1 MAGRLK
7 NSNEEDLIRK
17 LREGGE
23 EAFSEIFK
31 EWYAPLVLNAY
42 RITDNQ
48 SAAEDIAEDAFIKLW
63 EKRDSFL
70 EIHDLKSYLYT
81 MTRNASLTWLEKNK
95 REKIWYNKLLAVDKD
110 DVPTMLENMIF
121 DEMMAGIYSVM
132 EKLPRQCRKVFI
144 MHYVEGKEIPEIA
157 RELNITT
164 GTVNTHKFRGIHLL
178 QKALLGCFFWL
189 TIWNY

>member
-23 EAFSEIFK
+23 SAFEEIFN
-31 EWYAPLVLNAY
+31 EWHAPLVLNAY

-63 EKRDSFL
+63 EKRDTFS
-70 EIHDLKSYLYT
+70 EIHSLKSYLYT
-81 MTRNASLTWLEKNK
+81 MTRNASLNWLEKNK
-95 REKIWYNKLLAVDKD
+95 REKLRYHKLPVKD
-110 DVPTMLENMIF
+110 LDDSPTMLENMIF
-121 DEMMAGIYSVM
+121 HEMMAGIYSVL
-132 EKLPRQCRKVFI
+132 EKLPGQCRKVFI
-144 MHYVEGKEIPEIA
+144 MHYLEGKEIRDIA

-178 QKALLGCFFWL
+178 QKALLGSFIWLLFW
-189 TIWNY
+189 NH

>member
-7 NSNEEDLIRK
+7 SNSEEDLIRK

-23 EAFSEIFK
+23 QAFTEIFN

-48 SAAEDIAEDAFIKLW
+48 SASEDIAEDAFIKLW
-63 EKRDSFL
+63 EMRDSYS
-70 EIHDLKSYLYT
+70 EIHSLKSYLYT
-81 MTRNASLTWLEKNK
+81 MTRNASLNWLEKSK
-95 REKIWYNKLLAVDKD
+95 REKQRYNKLAVTEEDAA
-110 DVPTMLENMIF
+110 PGMLENMIF
-121 DEMMAGIYSVM
+121 DELMAGIYSVL
-132 EKLPRQCRKVFI
+132 EKLPGQCRKVFI
-144 MHYVEGKEIPEIA
+144 MHYVEGKEIREIA

-178 QKALLGCFFWL
+178 QKALLGCFIWL
-189 TIWNY
+189 LFCNY

>member
-7 NSNEEDLIRK
+7 NSNDEDLIRK
-17 LREGGE
+17 LREGE
-23 EAFSEIFK
+23 EEFFSEIFN

-63 EKRDSFL
+63 EKRDSFS
-70 EIHDLKSYLYT
+70 EIHSLKSYLYT
-81 MTRNASLTWLEKNK
+81 MTRNASLNWLEKNK
-95 REKIWYNKLLAVDKD
+95 REKGRYHKLSGEDLD
-110 DVPTMLENMIF
+110 DSPTMLENMIAH
-121 DEMMAGIYSVM
+121 EMMAGIYSVM
-132 EKLPRQCRKVFI
+132 ENLPGQCRKVFI
-144 MHYVEGKEIPEIA
+144 MHYVEGKEIREIA

-178 QKALLGCFFWL
+178 QKALLGSFIWLLFW
-189 TIWNY
+189 NH

>member
-23 EAFSEIFK
+23 EVFAEIFK
-31 EWYAPLVLNAY
+31 EWYTPLVLNAY

-63 EKRDSFL
+63 EKRDSFS
-70 EIHDLKSYLYT
+70 EIHSLKSYLYT
-81 MTRNASLTWLEKNK
+81 MTRNAALTWLEKNK
-95 REKIWYNKLLAVDKD
+95 REKLRYNKLSAMEGDTAPD
-110 DVPTMLENMIF
+110 MLENMIF
-121 DEMMAGIYSVM
+121 NEMMTAIYSVM
-132 EKLPRQCRKVFI
+132 EKLPGQCRKVFI
-144 MHYVEGKEIPEIA
+144 MHYVEGKEIAEIA
-157 RELNITT
+157 SELNITT

-178 QKALLGCFFWL
+178 QKALLSKKFPEPV
-189 TIWNY
+189 

>member
-7 NSNEEDLIRK
+7 NNNEEDLIRK

-23 EAFSEIFK
+23 SAFEEIFK

-63 EKRDSFL
+63 EKRDTFS
-70 EIHDLKSYLYT
+70 EIHSLKSYLYT
-81 MTRNASLTWLEKNK
+81 MTRNASLNWLEKNK
-95 REKIWYNKLLAVDKD
+95 CEKGRYHKLSSEDLD
-110 DVPTMLENMIF
+110 DSPTVLENMIF
-121 DEMMAGIYSVM
+121 HEMMAGIYSVL

-144 MHYVEGKEIPEIA
+144 MHYVEGKEIRDIA

-178 QKALLGCFFWL
+178 QKALLGCFIWL
-189 TIWNY
+189 FI